1 MNPALKICALGFSAI
16 SLCLSVGCN
25 SNGVRIPKIP
35 AKSYEAQNVYSLE
48 FIPATMVRVAV
59 LPSYH
64 PEEDPAILASFD
76 NTILSELTKNK
87 LFELVRVDRTYL
99 KKHFNF
105 EQIDST
111 QPLPTS
117 MMSRIIKDFG
127 AQGVLFTDVTDYQ
140 PYRPIRV
147 GLRSKLV
154 DLRDGNLVWVF
165 DDIFDSSQPNVSA
178 AAQRYARRAAVDRF
192 PLDTAES
199 MLQSPQRFTRYV
211 MHETFAT
218 VPSR

>member
-1 MNPALKICALGFSAI
+1 MNPVFRPCAQG
-16 SLCLSVGCN
+16 LCLLTLVLLFGCN

-35 AKSYEAQNVYSLE
+35 ATSYEAHNVYSLE
-48 FIPATMVRVAV
+48 YIPATMNRVAV
-59 LPSYH
+59 LPSAH
-64 PEEDPAILASFD
+64 PEEDVAILTNFD
-76 NTILSELTKNK
+76 NTIYSELTKNK
-87 LFELVRVDRTYL
+87 LFELVRVDRAYL
-99 KKHFNF
+99 KKHFGF

-111 QPLPTS
+111 QSLPAS
-117 MMSRIIKDFG
+117 MISRIFQDFG
-127 AQGVLFTDVTDYQ
+127 AQGVLFTDVTDYH

-154 DLRDGNLVWVF
+154 DLRDGNIVWIF
-165 DDIFDSSQPNVSA
+165 DDIFDASQPNVSA
-178 AAQRYARRAAVDRF
+178 AAQRYARRSSTDRF

-218 VPSR
+218 VPPR